1 MVVKY
6 INVLLTTKMCK
17 HEISECDIGIVT
29 PYKMQANEILNKC
42 ERTFQNNTNALANA
56 STNDISNDL
65 TIGTAAILQGQEK
78 QIIIISTV
86 SAGYISDFAV
96 DFRVL
101 LH

>member
-1 MVVKY
+1 
-6 INVLLTTKMCK
+6 
-17 HEISECDIGIVT
+17 
-29 PYKMQANEILNKC
+29 MQANEILNKC
-42 ERTFQNNTNALANA
+42 ERTFQNNTNA